1 MSDEGRR
8 LMTQN
13 KLRIHVE
20 TGDIFY
26 DNHNTEQNFYNFLL
40 SQKNEEAAYVP
51 KKFSYSNSFENYITQ
66 FLQNFS
72 IDDQE
77 KFDLLSFKNSKYL
90 FYVFNSFVRLYG
102 NPRYRLLHTRK
113 MKDSVALEKIEDKNK
128 QFLVEKLIQGVEFE
142 NAYENRFETKPQAVE
157 TMEDNYKVARRVYQ
171 QLFYNIAE
179 LFQEYIQ
186 SIDL

>member
-1 MSDEGRR
+1 MSDEGRI

-13 KLRIHVE
+13 KLSIHVQ

-26 DNHNTEQNFYNFLL
+26 DNHNTEENFYNFLL
-40 SQKNEEAAYVP
+40 SQQNKEAALVA
-51 KKFSYSNSFENYITQ
+51 KKFSYFNSFENYITQ
-66 FLQNFS
+66 FMQNFS
-72 IDDQE
+72 IDEQE

-90 FYVFNSFVRLYG
+90 FYVFNSFVRLNG

-113 MKDSVALEKIEDKNK
+113 MKDSVALENIEDKNK

-142 NAYENRFETKPQAVE
+142 SAYENRFETKPQAVE

-171 QLFYNIAE
+171 
-179 LFQEYIQ
+179 
-186 SIDL
+186 